1 MSLHPRVKHVAQ
13 PGHERTPPTIEVAIV
28 LRIVASLL
36 WILWG
41 LKLYQPTFVVSGAP
55 EMGLV
60 YTVGGVLIL
69 VLSGARLPE
78 RWALWLDAILFL
90 GTLIA
95 FAFWTRAA
103 VFGSPAYG
111 TDAVAFAQ
119 GAAQVF
125 LQGRDPYG
133 VDLAW
138 TLDAF
143 RVLPSYTTNTL
154 DGGFIRMLDYPAGS
168 FLFYVPLL
176 LVGVQ
181 AQAAIYVDAFFW
193 VVGMIALW
201 LALPR
206 PYRGVVP
213 IVASLEIF
221 VQYATGG
228 VTDSLM
234 VPFLVAAL
242 WRWDRFGDS
251 TERSAA
257 RWMGPVALGLACTIK
272 QSAWFLLPM
281 LVVGVLIESAI
292 HRRGWV
298 TIARYITLVAVAFL
312 VPNLPFIVW
321 NPSAWFSGVIVPL
334 AGSLVPFGQGFVAFS
349 TALFTGGGN
358 LFAFTVAGGLM
369 MVAVIAAFMGWYGHL
384 KPVLPAL
391 PLVALL
397 LPTRSLNSYFVY
409 AIPGLL
415 VSLTTV
421 GPGRPL
427 QWPGLTWP
435 QAVSRRVAGGVG
447 LLAVAALAVALLT
460 PAPIVLSPV
469 AQHTTG
475 ALQSVDSLT
484 VIARNTTDK
493 DLEPHFTVAIGPY
506 ISSYWIIGSGPATL
520 AAGTEARYVLL
531 APNTPSMPVLDQ
543 QSVLYAMTE
552 RPPTISSAP
561 LFPATAE
568 RTQLS
573 PQAINH
579 IVPDS
584 TPVDFSVQLVDRL
597 NTPIRRSGVAI
608 NIGQVLYTAEGL
620 FPGQTS
626 INGRP
631 EGQSPVSALT
641 DAAGVARFT
650 VRAIQQQ
657 PFEVFFQAWIADP
670 FPHGYSTAVSVRF
683 HVEPAP
689 D

>member
-1 MSLHPRVKHVAQ
+1 MSLNPRAEPEPLPQH
-13 PGHERTPPTIEVAIV
+13 GNERTSPTIEVAVV

-55 EMGLV
+55 EMGFV
-60 YTVGGVLIL
+60 YTLGGVLLLI
-69 VLSGARLPE
+69 VSGARLPE
-78 RWALWLDAILFL
+78 RWALWLDAVLFV
-90 GTLIA
+90 GTLVA

-125 LQGRDPYG
+125 VGGRNPYG

-138 TLDAF
+138 ALDAF

-154 DGGFIRMLDYPAGS
+154 DGGFVRNLDYPAGS

-176 LVGVQ
+176 AVGIQ
-181 AQAAIYVDAFFW
+181 AQAAIYVDAIFW
-193 VVGMIALW
+193 IAGMIALW

-242 WRWDRFGDS
+242 WRWDRFGDP
-251 TERSAA
+251 TERSTA
-257 RWMGPVALGLACTIK
+257 RWMGPLALGLACTVK
-272 QSAWFLLPM
+272 QSAWFLVPM
-281 LVVGVLIESAI
+281 LALGIVMESAI
-292 HRRGWV
+292 HRRGWKPV
-298 TIARYITLVAVAFL
+298 VRYAILLAVAFF
-312 VPNLPFIVW
+312 VPNLPFILW
-321 NPSAWFSGVIVPL
+321 NPTAWFSGVVVPL
-334 AGSLVPFGQGFVAFS
+334 AGLLVPFGQGFVAFS
-349 TALFTGGGN
+349 TYLSAGGGN
-358 LFAFTVAGGLM
+358 LFAFTLAGGLM
-369 MVAVIAAFMGWYGHL
+369 MVAVLAAFMGWYSSL
-384 KPVLPAL
+384 KRLLPAL

-421 GPGRPL
+421 APGRPL
-427 QWPGLTWP
+427 DWSGRVWPRPL
-435 QAVSRRVAGGVG
+435 SRLLASGMG
-447 LLAVAALAVALLT
+447 LLACASLAVALLA
-460 PAPIVLSPV
+460 PAPIVLVPV
-469 AQHTTG
+469 SQHTTG

-484 VIARNTTDK
+484 VLATNTTDK
-493 DLEPHFTVAIGPY
+493 DLQPHFAVAIGPY
-506 ISSYWIIGSGPATL
+506 LSSYWIVGEGPATL
-520 AAGTEARYVLL
+520 AAGAEARYVLL

-543 QSVLYAMTE
+543 QSVLYAMTAK
-552 RPPTISSAP
+552 PATISSAL
-561 LFPATAE
+561 LFPATSE

-573 PQAINH
+573 PQAVNQF
-579 IVPDS
+579 VPES
-584 TPVDFSVQLVDRL
+584 ATVDFSAQLVDRL
-597 NTPIRRSGVAI
+597 NSPIHRPGVEI
-608 NIGQVLYTAEGL
+608 SIGQVLYTAEGL

-626 INGRP
+626 INGHP
-631 EGQSPVSALT
+631 EGQSPVIALT
-641 DAAGVARFT
+641 DADGIARFT

-657 PFEVFFQAWIADP
+657 PYEVFFQTWISDP
-670 FPHGYSTAVSVRF
+670 FPHG
-683 HVEPAP
+683 
-689 D
+689 